1 MSKLREERIKHGY
14 TLKQIGSMIGV
25 SEASVSLYE
34 TGKRE
39 PSNDTLKFLA
49 DLYGVTV
56 DYLLGRDDPVIVTGN
71 PGSGKSSILSGDW
84 YPSTPPQPPLMLDG
98 GPTRGIIE
106 DRPETEA
113 IKKNIMKKLDELAGI
128 YDQAYTDVD
137 GYVDFLLHKN
147 GKP

>member
-56 DYLLGRDDPVIVTGN
+56 DYLLDRDDFCPH
-71 PGSGKSSILSGDW
+71 PQSAPILV
-84 YPSTPPQPPLMLDG
+84 LDG
-98 GPTRGIIE
+98 DPVKGWAD
-106 DRPETEA
+106 DRPEMQAVARELYA
-113 IKKNIMKKLDELAGI
+113 MALNIGATKE
-128 YDQAYTDVD
+128 DVD
-137 GYVDFLLHKN
+137 AFRNYMLLTKGQQHYINNSMKFLRSQRKEEET
-147 GKP
+147 

>member
-1 MSKLREERIKHGY
+1 MNKIKEARKAAGMSQKFVAM
-14 TLKQIGSMIGV
+14 TLGV
-25 SEASVSLYE
+25 KGPSVSNWE
-34 TGKRE
+34 SGKTT
-39 PSNDTLKFLA
+39 PTPDNLA
-49 DLYGVTV
+49 ALAELFNVSV
-56 DYLLGRDDPVIVTGN
+56 DYLLGRDEAVLITGN

-84 YPSTPPQPPLMLDG
+84 YPSTPPQPPLVLDG

-113 IKKNIMKKLDELAGI
+113 IRKNIMKKLDELAEI

-147 GKP
+147 VKP